1 MGLRAGL
8 DKCGKSRPPPG
19 FDPRTVQPVANRY
32 TDYAIPAPRVLAT
45 GNVILIF
52 ERKPEGSRKTGRP
65 RLRWLEN
72 VEKGL

>member
-1 MGLRAGL
+1 
-8 DKCGKSRPPPG
+8 
-19 FDPRTVQPVANRY
+19 
-32 TDYAIPAPRVLAT
+32 VLAT